1 MNFGP
6 ILAQWPVF
14 AAGFLVTLTASVLGS
29 ALALATGVVLGI
41 ASQLGNRALNGAV
54 RAFVYVFRGIPLLV
68 LLFFAFYALPIVG
81 LVLPDIVAGILAL
94 GVVSGA
100 YMVEVVRSALESV
113 DKSQSEAA
121 QMDGAS
127 VWVIVSRI
135 VFPQAMPQMVAPLT
149 NDLTALVMATSLLSV
164 ISISDLTRAA
174 QLTVGIYFDPFEAY
188 VALGL
193 LYLIMTAALTWASI
207 RFERWLSRMLFA
219 SPTVRRLRSD
229 LAPR

>member
-6 ILAQWPVF
+6 ILSQWPVF
-14 AAGFLVTLTASVLGS
+14 AAGFVVTLTASVLGS
-29 ALALATGVVLGI
+29 ALALAIGVVLGI
-41 ASQLGNRALNGAV
+41 ASQLGNRALNVAV

-113 DKSQSEAA
+113 DQSQSEAA

-149 NDLTALVMATSLLSV
+149 NDVTALVMATSLLSV

-174 QLTVGIYFDPFEAY
+174 QLTVGIYFDPFESY

-193 LYLIMTAALTWASI
+193 LYLIMTAALTWFSI
-207 RFERWLSRMLFA
+207 RLERWLSRSLFS
-219 SPTVRRLRSD
+219 SPAARRLQRD